1 MTREPEAGKSYFIT
15 IIWLVLFFYDVFAG
29 LHGVFVYILPALFVI
44 TGLLGYF
51 NRSLRPEHPI
61 VLIAWVAIL
70 GWLIFVASGLLVE
83 VLAPFMPQSSLFI
96 YKPYLSWLGLAS
108 ILVITVLFSIFGYA
122 VFASRALYIN
132 LFAALVAGS
141 LNLLLYGFGQT
152 IFLAEAGL
160 LVVLLCLAT
169 ATIHFLA
176 KRP

>member
-1 MTREPEAGKSYFIT
+1 MTREPESGKSYFVT
-15 IIWLVLFFYDVFAG
+15 IIWLVLFLYDVFAG
-29 LHGVFVYILPALFVI
+29 LPGAFVYILPVLFVI
-44 TGLLGYF
+44 SGLLAYF
-51 NRSLRPEHPI
+51 RKNLRPEHPI
-61 VLIAWVAIL
+61 ELIAWVAIL
-70 GWLIFVASGLLVE
+70 GWLIFVTAGLLVE

-132 LFAALVAGS
+132 LFAALLAGS
-141 LNLLLYGFGQT
+141 LNMLLYGFEQT
-152 IFLAEAGL
+152 IFLTEAVL